1 MTVYAISPWLS
12 REVVGQPRLRCS
24 GYPPGVGEFVP
35 VEVEGGDEEG
45 EDLKRHEEGAEAVG
59 REEPSRARSV

>member
-1 MTVYAISPWLS
+1 
-12 REVVGQPRLRCS
+12 
-24 GYPPGVGEFVP
+24 VP